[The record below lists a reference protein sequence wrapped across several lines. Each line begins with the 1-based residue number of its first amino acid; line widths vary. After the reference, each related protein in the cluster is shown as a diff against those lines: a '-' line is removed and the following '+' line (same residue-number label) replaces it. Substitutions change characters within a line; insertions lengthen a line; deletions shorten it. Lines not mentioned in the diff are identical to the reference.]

1 MHSDYFNSKNEP
13 VPSVTTVLKILY
25 KDGLLEWSN
34 IIGRRGISYTKF
46 LEDRATFG
54 SLVHE
59 LIESDIVGKDPAI
72 LGMDKYMN
80 EAIDLVRKF
89 KVVKEDLCISN
100 PITELPL
107 VCDTY
112 GGTIDIIC
120 DIETAS
126 GSIKILGDFK
136 TSKTVYET
144 QFIQLGGYLNLIKIN
159 LPDVYKEI
167 QQCVIFSIT
176 KEKIT
181 MRYISKDDCEKYF
194 TSMFMELLSVYTR
207 WKNVREV
214 YKSIYKSKTY

>member
-100 PITELPL
+100 PIK
-107 VCDTY
+107 CFF
-112 GGTIDIIC
+112 IIL
-120 DIETAS
+120 
-126 GSIKILGDFK
+126 ILQALLICIIQDKRCCFR
-136 TSKTVYET
+136 S
-144 QFIQLGGYLNLIKIN
+144 QF
-159 LPDVYKEI
+159 
-167 QQCVIFSIT
+167 F
-176 KEKIT
+176 
-181 MRYISKDDCEKYF
+181 
-194 TSMFMELLSVYTR
+194 
-207 WKNVREV
+207 
-214 YKSIYKSKTY
+214 